1 VVFHFVDIGRIVD
14 HHSLNFLFR
23 IINEPTNKKQKL
35 KIFSL
40 MIIKRSK
47 KNGFQNMNLE
57 IFWTRL
63 Y

>member
-1 VVFHFVDIGRIVD
+1 VVVHFVDIGRIVD
-14 HHSLNFLFR
+14 HHR
-23 IINEPTNKKQKL
+23 L

>member
-1 VVFHFVDIGRIVD
+1 VVVHFVDIGRIVD

-47 KNGFQNMNLE
+47 KK
-57 IFWTRL
+57 
-63 Y
+63 

>member
-1 VVFHFVDIGRIVD
+1 VVVHFVDIGRIVD

-47 KNGFQNMNLE
+47 KKWFPKHEFGN
-57 IFWTRL
+57 I
-63 Y
+63 